1 MQQLNSLKVFENKK
15 FGKVRTITQNG
26 EPLFIAK
33 DVCDILGLSNSR
45 KALTRLDEDEK
56 GVTLSDALGG
66 KQN

>member
-1 MQQLNSLKVFENKK
+1 MIPMNSLKVFENKE

-56 GVTLSDALGG
+56 GVT
-66 KQN
+66 

>member
-1 MQQLNSLKVFENKK
+1 MNSLKVFENKE

-56 GVTLSDALGG
+56 GVT
-66 KQN
+66 